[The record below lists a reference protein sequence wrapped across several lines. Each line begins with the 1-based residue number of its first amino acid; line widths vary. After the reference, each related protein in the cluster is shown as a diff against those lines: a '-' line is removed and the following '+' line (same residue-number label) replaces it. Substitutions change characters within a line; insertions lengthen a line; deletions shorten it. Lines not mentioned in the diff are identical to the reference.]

1 MLTVVCEI
9 QDRGSLRRQ
18 VHSSY
23 FTACLIQTS
32 EWEKGRPMVL
42 RFGGANS
49 QVKDM
54 MLTITNLIR
63 ESFSFLL
70 LLMELQV
77 RDVRQRHNTLQT
89 RYTAHCWQIFLHA
102 KNKPSVHQKPLEP
115 QSTVQHKISI
125 KLTMRGMRK
134 KCLQFVD
141 LYGSLV
147 YTQVYLI
154 VHIWLYTHAAESY
167 NHLLAPVHT
176 SNVFT
181 EVFCRG

>member
-1 MLTVVCEI
+1 M
-9 QDRGSLRRQ
+9 
-18 VHSSY
+18 
-23 FTACLIQTS
+23 
-32 EWEKGRPMVL
+32 
-42 RFGGANS
+42 
-49 QVKDM
+49 
-54 MLTITNLIR
+54 
-63 ESFSFLL
+63 
-70 LLMELQV
+70 
-77 RDVRQRHNTLQT
+77 
-89 RYTAHCWQIFLHA
+89 
-102 KNKPSVHQKPLEP
+102 
-115 QSTVQHKISI
+115 QHKISI